1 MDGSVLALPSAAA
14 AVERVAR
21 ALGHAGIASA
31 VWPVV
36 GARGILPPAYV
47 YVPSALTA
55 SHTDRFARTRPTP
68 KQRRLASS
76 LTAEARQ
83 ALLGAPV
90 LGAAP
95 GPSWLAGLPSNNRAV
110 IRSALHSADPLTTAY
125 VALQVENQ
133 TVGVLGVA
141 GHRVNAGVL
150 NSLSV
155 LSADLA
161 QSLEMSEVH
170 QSDTAHPLAQRMFAQ
185 RLLEEVTQPLTSL
198 VARAEVMLELIR
210 EGEMNDVVLQLAAM
224 HDAAERLAAWTDVT
238 GHLLKQDFNE
248 PPLN

>member
-1 MDGSVLALPSAAA
+1 MDSAVLALPTAA
-14 AVERVAR
+14 AVERMAR
-21 ALGHAGIASA
+21 ALGHAGLASA
-31 VWPVV
+31 VWPVDA
-36 GARGILPPAYV
+36 ARGILPPAYV
-47 YVPSALTA
+47 YVPSVLTA
-55 SHTDRFARTRPTP
+55 SRTERFARSRPTP
-68 KQRRLASS
+68 KPRHLAAG
-76 LTAEARQ
+76 LTAEVRQ
-83 ALLGAPV
+83 ALLGEPV

-110 IRSALHSADPLTTAY
+110 IRSALRSSDLLTTAY

-133 TVGVLGVA
+133 AVGVLGVA
-141 GHRVNAGVL
+141 GHRVNASVL
-150 NSLSV
+150 NSLSA

-161 QSLEMSEVH
+161 QCLEMSTVH
-170 QSDTAHPLAQRMFAQ
+170 QPETAHPLAHRMFAQ

-210 EGEMNDVVLQLAAM
+210 DGEMKDVVLQLAAM

-238 GHLLKQDFNE
+238 GHLLKQEFNE